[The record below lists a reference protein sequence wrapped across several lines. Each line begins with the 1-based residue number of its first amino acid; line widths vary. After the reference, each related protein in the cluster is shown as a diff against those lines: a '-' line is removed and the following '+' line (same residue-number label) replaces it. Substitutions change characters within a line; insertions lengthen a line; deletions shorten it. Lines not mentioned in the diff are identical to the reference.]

1 MLWGLGF
8 VLFFGLAMAI
18 ASNQAANDNVGT
30 NSATNAAAYAT
41 PEPWDQDM
49 AQKYAGPSL
58 PLRDPDSAKYDNVTY
73 RTRHG
78 EPYICGYVNAK
89 NGFGAYVGDTAFI
102 VGGGQAWME
111 GHGSAS
117 KFKSVWV
124 KACEETDASDAAK
137 AAFSGPQ
144 HPTPTALT
152 PQEAAA
158 KVLPLLHLAST
169 DHAVFSRTTYRTQSG
184 LPVTCGYVGINGGQP
199 VQYVSAMGH
208 VTRADTTDAQARE
221 LFPNTW
227 RELCVLTDAD
237 QDGAEPK
244 LERGK

>member
-1 MLWGLGF
+1 LGT

-18 ASNQAANDNVGT
+18 GSNQAGNDNA
-30 NSATNAAAYAT
+30 ATNNATNDAAYAT

-49 AQKYAGPSL
+49 AQKYAGPYLSL
-58 PLRDPDSAKYDNVTY
+58 KDPDSAKYDNVTY

-89 NGFGAYVGDTAFI
+89 NGFGAYVGDSAFI

-124 KACEETDASDAAK
+124 KECEETDASDAAK
-137 AAFSGPQ
+137 AAFSGSQ
-144 HPTPTALT
+144 HPTPTALSAE
-152 PQEAAA
+152 EAAA
-158 KVLPLLHLAST
+158 KVQPLLHLAST

-184 LPVTCGYVGINGGQP
+184 LPVTCGYVSINGGKP

-208 VTRADTTDAQARE
+208 VTRADTTDLQARE

-237 QDGAEPK
+237 QAAE
-244 LERGK
+244 EREVDRAK